1 MNNIPNLSIFFM
13 VLDILCGIAIPLLM
27 LLFFHKK
34 YKASIAVF
42 FIGFAGFFLFS
53 SILEAGLNSI
63 IYYGDTGIYI
73 VSNPWLN
80 GLIGGLMAAIFEESG
95 RYIIM
100 RFILKKYMNNDKNA
114 LMYGAGHA
122 GMEVMI
128 VLFFSIIS
136 YLVIAILIN
145 TGIYSSFI
153 DNMDNS
159 TLKTQLTHIA
169 INLSSTDPYN
179 FLVSIWERVSA
190 VIFHLSA
197 SVLVWFSVKDKKH
210 AFLFPLAILLHFL
223 FDFLTVVLAAKLNN
237 IYLVETIITLM
248 SLLCVIPAS
257 IVWKRYHKIN
267 EQELKDFA

>member
-1 MNNIPNLSIFFM
+1 MNNVPSLSIIFM
-13 VLDILCGIAIPLLM
+13 VIDILCGVLIPLLM
-27 LLFFHKK
+27 LLIFHKK
-34 YKASIAVF
+34 FKASIAVF
-42 FIGFAGFFLFS
+42 FIAFAGFFLFS
-53 SILEAGLNSI
+53 SILEGGLNSI
-63 IYYGDTGIYI
+63 IYYGDTGVYI

-80 GLIGGLMAAIFEESG
+80 GLIGGLMAAVFEEGG

-122 GMEVMI
+122 GCEVML

-136 YLVIAILIN
+136 YLAIAILIN
-145 TGIYSSFI
+145 TGIYSSII
-153 DNMDNS
+153 DNMTDS

-169 INLSSTDPYN
+169 IVLSSTDPYN
-179 FLVSIWERVSA
+179 FLLSIWERISA

-223 FDFLTVVLAAKLNN
+223 LDFITVVLAAKLNN
-237 IYLVETIITLM
+237 IYLVETIITLA
-248 SLLCVIPAS
+248 SLLCVIPAVM
-257 IVWKRYHKIN
+257 VWKKYHKIN
-267 EQELKDFA
+267 EEEVKNFA